1 MLFAIVSFYQRMS
14 DFNLNLSGA
23 ESHLEQVT
31 GDDFD
36 GNVILGVL
44 DGDTDPNEWLA
55 AIEAGNVLVLN
66 VDGDLNELAEPFA
79 RPVVDLGGNL
89 THFRGFLIVT
99 PPDAGIDTDRV

>member
-23 ESHLEQVT
+23 ESHLEEAT
-31 GDDFD
+31 GDRFS
-36 GNVILGVL
+36 GNVILGIL
-44 DGDTDPNEWLA
+44 DGDTDPTEWLA
-55 AIEAGNVLVLN
+55 AIEAGNVLMLN

-89 THFRGFLIVT
+89 THFRGFLIIT
-99 PPDAGIDTDRV
+99 PPDAGIDTDRL